1 MSRRSLIATILVT
14 AVVTALVTVST
25 NARRRW
31 SGDSSGTHG
40 RRQTEFERRLAGQ

>member
-25 NARRRW
+25 TRAVVGQGLARRAPLTASRI
-31 SGDSSGTHG
+31 
-40 RRQTEFERRLAGQ
+40 

>member
-25 NARRRW
+25 TRAKQMRPAASVTGTPTTRR
-31 SGDSSGTHG
+31 
-40 RRQTEFERRLAGQ
+40 